1 LPAVA
6 ETHAPPR
13 KGRLTVHGR
22 AACELF
28 SPRKGTVLAVTQCI
42 SMEFAATD
50 AAGIG
55 RARRALTQYAG
66 SIGLDAEAQD
76 AIALAVTEAM
86 TNCVLHAYDGD
97 APTSSYRVEAHADGG
112 ELVVTVQDWGVGI
125 AGDGDTP
132 RASKNPG
139 LGYGLALI
147 RLAASTVDIASAV
160 DRGTRIQMRF
170 RNG

>member
-1 LPAVA
+1 MPQ
-6 ETHAPPR
+6 R
-13 KGRLTVHGR
+13 
-22 AACELF
+22 
-28 SPRKGTVLAVTQCI
+28 I

-50 AAGIG
+50 AGGIG

-76 AIALAVTEAM
+76 AVALAVTEAM

-97 APTSSYRVEAHADGG
+97 APISSYRVEAHADKG
-112 ELVVTVQDWGVGI
+112 ELVVVVQDWGAGI

-139 LGYGLALI
+139 LGYGLPLM
-147 RLAASTVDIASAV
+147 RMLASAVDVASAV
-160 DRGTRIQMRF
+160 DRGTRIEMRF
-170 RNG
+170 SNG